1 MCRSKIEGASRA
13 VLGATAL
20 AVLLGGCSD
29 VFTDRRETLA
39 FGGGDAIAANVA
51 EQTIDPMPR
60 YAYDQNIPYN
70 GERMQRAVE
79 CYRADKVNQPID
91 PDSAIAVGA
100 PLPLPPGAACE
111 GKMSNGSA
119 ALATGAAIGNS
130 SGPAAATAS
139 K

>member
-1 MCRSKIEGASRA
+1 MCRSKTERPARA
-13 VLGATAL
+13 VLATAAL
-20 AVLLGGCSD
+20 AILLGGCSD
-29 VFTDRRETLA
+29 VYTDRRETLA
-39 FGGGDAIAANVA
+39 LGGGDSIAANVA

-111 GKMSNGSA
+111 GKMSSGSA

-130 SGPAAATAS
+130 AGPAGAMAS

>member
-1 MCRSKIEGASRA
+1 MCRSKIERA
-13 VLGATAL
+13 ARAILGAAAL

-29 VFTDRRETLA
+29 IFTDRRETLA
-39 FGGGDAIAANVA
+39 LGGGDSIAANVA

-60 YAYDQNIPYN
+60 YAYDRNIPYN

>member
-1 MCRSKIEGASRA
+1 ML
-13 VLGATAL
+13 LGA
-20 AVLLGGCSD
+20 CSD
-29 VFTDRRETLA
+29 IYTDRRETVA
-39 FGGGDAIAANVA
+39 FGGGDSIAANMA

-60 YAYDQNIPYN
+60 YAYDRNIPYD

-91 PDSAIAVGA
+91 PDSALAVGA
-100 PLPLPPGAACE
+100 PLPPSPGSACE

-119 ALATGAAIGNS
+119 ALATGAAI
-130 SGPAAATAS
+130 SGTSTPTATAS